1 MDLKKKWWIVT
12 AYFEYLGYQDS
23 GCFHWQLK
31 RKANNDNKYPLVSF
45 SGDKVEKNFRVS
57 KNTKVT
63 AEELL

>member
-1 MDLKKKWWIVT
+1 M
-12 AYFEYLGYQDS
+12 G
-23 GCFHWQLK
+23 
-31 RKANNDNKYPLVSF
+31 RVSF